1 MDYKF
6 PAKAGFVCDKVSVTL
21 AMLRPEIKGTLYVED

>member
-6 PAKAGFVCDKVSVTL
+6 PAKVGFICDKASVTF
-21 AMLRPEIKGTLYVED
+21 AMLRPEIKEMLYVED